1 MCDADF
7 IIRPPPPQ
15 RESPFDLPPPRPP
28 SPEIERSSR
37 SCSQSKE
44 SFTLNA
50 LAEFRYTEK
59 ALPEL
64 LPFPFKAEVSNERP
78 RSSGTAP
85 KPSKFVKGSMYHSDY
100 ESDLD
105 GPIPAKWRSYN
116 SDTDEG
122 NHVLKYRKVKP
133 KLPCR
138 NNQLTTERN
147 PSPPCP
153 HKWESHEEIEKLE
166 EKLRKKKSDFLA
178 EVALLKS
185 SKLSNQLD
193 TEVTRNTIINETKS
207 ITRNT
212 TTNESKGE
220 TISMSANS
228 WHESKHAKPLPLPIN
243 EKRGLNPPNDK
254 APQFE
259 SVNFQT
265 YDNGDG
271 TRQHVLDIS
280 NYVESPTTPATTSNV
295 DKHERISNPIKDD
308 KQSDLYT
315 TRTSE
320 SHLQVENKV
329 NSVKSLS
336 RSNLEPV
343 PREKTKKVESI
354 TNICDAFVDG
364 NKKNDHLFRES
375 PHFKLSSKEP
385 FQIKSPERS
394 SQAISGFS
402 NPQMEQLTSPNPP
415 PLPIKTRHNDIAPM
429 QPLSSQQTLSPNI
442 MESSSISDEQSQCSQ
457 STVRCVIREEFVS
470 VKEKIKILEQK
481 VEEQD
486 NMENEIENETFAD
499 DTIDAISSSERQTPT
514 TPTTPRIK
522 PYDIPGAVRI
532 LPPAASS
539 PITCKSNSSTIRK
552 GRRSNSVD
560 QYSTS
565 LRASPI
571 LSPIRAP
578 RSAQPSPISGVSS
591 FFPKMST
598 DCSTNQ
604 TMHLNQNTDY
614 KCKVL
619 EAHNNQSEG
628 KENDGQDMEKL
639 KAFKEKLIQGN
650 ISADIPG
657 TKTEIASNATQKE
670 SKVPNVTCENY
681 TNIASPKE
689 LSETSPP
696 RPPLPEDIE
705 HYPLTHSSSGEQ
717 LQHTFRYTSDTEF
730 ATSSMTE
737 CAYTECSSLERQSAT
752 GRESKGAL
760 KAENTFAYKNN
771 ILEDTNKIFGIDPI
785 SDSGLESETNK
796 NSLSIEGTF
805 SKKRQSRSPFQLTQ
819 ATEQQHLKRSPKL
832 SRAATRSSMKDCSRL
847 DADGY
852 EADTDDTL
860 SRAKRRSVKDIAK
873 SFQQAEN
880 ACPSPLPFRPRPSFL
895 HDGSDYEASDFEYQP
910 R

>member
-15 RESPFDLPPPRPP
+15 RESPFDPPPPRPP

-50 LAEFRYTEK
+50 LADFRYTEK

-64 LPFPFKAEVSNERP
+64 LPFPFKAEESNCRP
-78 RSSGTAP
+78 RSSGIVP
-85 KPSKFVKGSMYHSDY
+85 RPSKFVKGSMYHSDY
-100 ESDLD
+100 ESDLE

-122 NHVLKYRKVKP
+122 NKLLKYRKVKP

-138 NNQLTTERN
+138 NDRLTKERN

-185 SKLSNQLD
+185 SKSSNHLD
-193 TEVTRNTIINETKS
+193 TEVTRNVIINETKS
-207 ITRNT
+207 ITSNT
-212 TTNESKGE
+212 ITNESKSE

-243 EKRGLNPPNDK
+243 EKCALNAPNDK
-254 APQFE
+254 PPQFE
-259 SVNFQT
+259 AVNFQT

-280 NYVESPTTPATTSNV
+280 SHAECPITPANTSSL
-295 DKHERISNPIKDD
+295 DKQERISSPIKDGR
-308 KQSDLYT
+308 QSELDT
-315 TRTSE
+315 SRTSKT
-320 SHLQVENKV
+320 HLKTENKS
-329 NSVKSLS
+329 NSATSSFL
-336 RSNLEPV
+336 RSNIQPV
-343 PREKTKKVESI
+343 PREEAKKVESI
-354 TNICDAFVDG
+354 TNIFDAFVET
-364 NKKNDHLFRES
+364 NKKNDHLSKES
-375 PHFKLSSKEP
+375 PHFELSSKEP
-385 FQIKSPERS
+385 FGIKSPERS
-394 SQAISGFS
+394 SQTLSGLS
-402 NPQMEQLTSPNPP
+402 SPQTEQLTSQYRP
-415 PLPIKTRHNDIAPM
+415 PLPIKTRLNDIVPF
-429 QPLSSQQTLSPNI
+429 QPVSSQQIVSPNL
-442 MESSSISDEQSQCSQ
+442 MENSSISDEQSQCSQ
-457 STVRCVIREEFVS
+457 STVRCVVREEFVS

-481 VEEQD
+481 VEEQE

-532 LPPAASS
+532 LPPASSS
-539 PITCKSNSSTIRK
+539 PITCKSHSSTIRK

-565 LRASPI
+565 HRASPI

-578 RSAQPSPISGVSS
+578 RSAQPSPISGVSY
-591 FFPKMST
+591 FFPKLST
-598 DCSTNQ
+598 DYSTNR
-604 TMHLNQNTDY
+604 TMHRNQNTDH
-614 KCKVL
+614 KGKVL
-619 EAHNNQSEG
+619 ESNDDQFEG
-628 KENDGQDMEKL
+628 KEFDNQDIAKL

-650 ISADIPG
+650 MSSDILG
-657 TKTEIASNATQKE
+657 SKTDMVSYANQEEPKA
-670 SKVPNVTCENY
+670 PNHTCENH
-681 TNIASPKE
+681 TNMASPKE
-689 LSETSPP
+689 LSEISPP
-696 RPPLPEDIE
+696 RPPLPDEIE

-717 LQHTFRYTSDTEF
+717 LHTFRYTSDTEF

-752 GRESKGAL
+752 SRESKGAV
-760 KAENTFAYKNN
+760 KAEKTLAYKNN
-771 ILEDTNKIFGIDPI
+771 CLEDTNKMFGIDPI

-796 NSLSIEGTF
+796 NSLSIEGVF

-819 ATEQQHLKRSPKL
+819 ATEPHLKRSPKL

-860 SRAKRRSVKDIAK
+860 SRAKRRSVKEMAK

-895 HDGSDYEASDFEYQP
+895 HDGSDYEASDFEYHS